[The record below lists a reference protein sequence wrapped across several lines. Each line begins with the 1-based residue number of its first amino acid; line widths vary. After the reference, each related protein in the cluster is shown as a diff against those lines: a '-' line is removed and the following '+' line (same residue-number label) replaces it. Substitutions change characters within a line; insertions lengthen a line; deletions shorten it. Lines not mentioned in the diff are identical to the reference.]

1 MTVSI
6 LGVDI
11 SQGCSLMEFNV
22 EGKEK
27 IRWADEG
34 FPLLLGVSWGDT
46 GASRLVM
53 RDLTSNKLDI
63 L

>member
-1 MTVSI
+1 
-6 LGVDI
+6 
-11 SQGCSLMEFNV
+11 MEFNV
-22 EGKEK
+22 GRKEK

-34 FPLLLGVSWGDT
+34 FPFLLGVSQGDT

-53 RDLTSNKLDI
+53 QELTSNELDI

>member
-1 MTVSI
+1 MTVSL
-6 LGVDI
+6 LGANT
-11 SQGCSLMEFNV
+11 SQGCSLMEINV

-27 IRWADEG
+27 VRWVDEG
-34 FPLLLGVSWGDT
+34 FPFLLRVSQGDT

-53 RDLTSNKLDI
+53 RELTSNELDI

>member
-1 MTVSI
+1 MAVSI

-11 SQGCSLMEFNV
+11 SQRSSLMELNV

-27 IRWADEG
+27 ARWADEG
-34 FPLLLGVSWGDT
+34 FPFLLGVSQGDT

-53 RDLTSNKLDI
+53 RELASNELDI